1 MDFSLVDHVSAWAVH
16 HPLQSQR
23 NFGNMNTG
31 AASFLEDFQALDI
44 GHVGP
49 ASLLYTRKIISF
61 RYLLTQR

>member
-1 MDFSLVDHVSAWAVH
+1 
-16 HPLQSQR
+16 
-23 NFGNMNTG
+23 MNTG